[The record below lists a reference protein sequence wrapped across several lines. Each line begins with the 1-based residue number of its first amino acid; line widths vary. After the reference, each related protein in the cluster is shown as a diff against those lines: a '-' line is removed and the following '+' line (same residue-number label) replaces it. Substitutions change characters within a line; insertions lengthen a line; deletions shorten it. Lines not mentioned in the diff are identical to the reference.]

1 MVITQL
7 KKYFLMVVA
16 GFVVISCDEDPE
28 PSFAFKLEVNAY
40 DEATKSF
47 HLTEAT
53 LLVSAESQA
62 VLTKELAA
70 ETSTISVPAREGN
83 YTVTVSKPN
92 HLPFEKTFTASEL
105 SQFNVSPLIVMLLE
119 ESITEGLVAYYPFNA
134 NAKDSTLNNHD
145 GAIHGPTLTNDRKG
159 TVNSAYFFD
168 GQDDYISVA
177 DHSALNPT
185 GDFAISLWALVSS
198 TQVPHE
204 GINDILR
211 KWNGDDAG
219 YPFAI
224 SYLNQLADDPIEDK
238 IIYARYDGQGC
249 ANVPTSYSPIIE
261 NDEFIHIVL
270 VKQGNNLRHYL
281 NGSMIEEFTDNTS
294 CTTANT
300 ADMTI
305 GCRGNLVRFF
315 KGKIDDIRIY
325 NRSISEAEVA
335 NLFVE

>member
-7 KKYFLMVVA
+7 RKYLLMVVA
-16 GFVVISCDEDPE
+16 GFIVISCGEESE
-28 PSFAFKLEVNAY
+28 PSFPFMLEVKTY
-40 DEATKSF
+40 DETTKSF
-47 HLTEAT
+47 HLTQAT
-53 LLVSAESQA
+53 LVVSAESQS
-62 VLTKELAA
+62 VITKELAA
-70 ETSTISVPAREGN
+70 ETSTISVPAREGS
-83 YTVTVSKPN
+83 YTVTVTKPDY
-92 HLPFEKTFTASEL
+92 LPFEKIFTASEL
-105 SQFNVSPLIVMLLE
+105 SQFNVSPLVVMLLN
-119 ESITEGLVAYYPFNA
+119 ESITEGLVAFYPFNA
-134 NAKDSTLNNHD
+134 DAKDSTTNHHD
-145 GAIHGPTLTNDRKG
+145 GVLHGPSLTNDRKG
-159 TVNSAYFFD
+159 NVNSSYFFD

-177 DHSALNPT
+177 NHSSLNPT

-211 KWNGDDAG
+211 KWNGDAEG
-219 YPFAI
+219 YPFSI
-224 SYLNQLADDPIEDK
+224 SYLNQLADDQNEDK

-249 ANVPTSYSPIIE
+249 ANVPTSYSPTIE

-270 VKQGNNLRHYL
+270 VKQGNKLRHYL
-281 NGSMIEEFTDNTS
+281 NGTMIQEFTDNTS

-300 ADMTI
+300 ADLTI

-325 NRSISEAEVA
+325 SRSITDAEVA